1 MNFFQIL
8 EKQFPDADLTIRIKS
23 KGGIQSISVLP
34 VSTEENDIQPLI
46 VSGSPE
52 ELDEQFFELIKKP
65 LQETITA
72 IVNLEEQEQS
82 VKQSASKPAPAT
94 ATANKV
100 EKPAKK
106 DDKKAPSKKEIP
118 APPAKVSLFEEPE
131 ATSAPE
137 EVVTASVSNQ
147 EDADTIQ
154 DEDQEEN

>member
-46 VSGSPE
+46 VSGTPE

-82 VKQSASKPAPAT
+82 VKESASKPAPTNAK
-94 ATANKV
+94 KV

-106 DDKKAPSKKEIP
+106 DEKKAASKKEIP
-118 APPAKVSLFEEPE
+118 AAPAKVSLFEESE
-131 ATSAPE
+131 APKEDAAATIADK
-137 EVVTASVSNQ
+137 

-154 DEDQEEN
+154 DADQQES